1 MNFQRARTDKNK
13 EKRWDEI
20 IDSTTELFEEFP
32 FAKISLSN
40 ISKNTS
46 FTRANLYSYVSSK
59 DEIFLK
65 ILLKDFGSWV
75 KHLEKKT
82 KSKSDISSEEF
93 IRIWCDSINE
103 HKRLFHLFVLLKF
116 VIEENV
122 GLEPLIEF
130 KTELTSHFKPLQSI
144 ISKCLPALSDKA
156 VYDFFNAQY
165 YFAVGVLTVSEPN
178 KTQRNAHELSESD
191 YIIPDFYDELKN
203 HLRIYLSGLS
213 AK

>member
-130 KTELTSHFKPLQSI
+130 KTKLTSYFKPLQSI
-144 ISKCLPALSDKA
+144 ISECLPALSEKA

>member
-40 ISKNTS
+40 ISKNSS

-130 KTELTSHFKPLQSI
+130 KTKLTSHFKPLQSI
-144 ISKCLPALSDKA
+144 ISECLPALSEKA

>member
-1 MNFQRARTDKNK
+1 MDFQRARTDKNK
-13 EKRWDEI
+13 KKRWDEI

-82 KSKSDISSEEF
+82 KSKSDIDSEEF

-130 KTELTSHFKPLQSI
+130 KTKLTSHFKPLQSI
-144 ISKCLPALSDKA
+144 ISECLPALSPKA

-191 YIIPDFYDELKN
+191 YIIPDFYNELKN

>member
-1 MNFQRARTDKNK
+1 MDFQRARTDKNK
-13 EKRWDEI
+13 KKRWDEI

-82 KSKSDISSEEF
+82 KSKSDINSEEF
-93 IRIWCDSINE
+93 IRLWCDSINE
-103 HKRLFHLFVLLKF
+103 HKRLFHLY
-116 VIEENV
+116 NV
-122 GLEPLIEF
+122 
-130 KTELTSHFKPLQSI
+130 
-144 ISKCLPALSDKA
+144 
-156 VYDFFNAQY
+156 
-165 YFAVGVLTVSEPN
+165 
-178 KTQRNAHELSESD
+178 
-191 YIIPDFYDELKN
+191 
-203 HLRIYLSGLS
+203 
-213 AK
+213 